1 MFRSPKLRVLG
12 GLRQCRAFG
21 LVAGGRWRRSRLLI
35 LCYHGIS
42 LDDEHCWSPGLY
54 MSRDCFAGRLEQ
66 LRAGQY
72 NVLGLGEAIRR
83 LKAEDLPPKSVV
95 ITFDDGLYDFYAQAS
110 PLLER
115 YGLPSTVYLT
125 TYYSEYNRPIFRL
138 ICDYMLWRKRG
149 ATFQPGLVDGTIDL
163 RTPESRA
170 REMQKLDA
178 YGKQNRLSAREKDQ
192 LANDLARRIGVDWQE
207 ILDKRLLH
215 IMNAHE
221 ARQLAD
227 RGVDLQLH
235 THRHLTPR
243 DESLFIRELDDNA
256 ARLRA
261 INGEQPRHFCYP
273 SGVHYDQ
280 YPRWLRQWGVES
292 AVTCVPGLAGRGNDF
307 MLLPRLCDHS
317 HLTDVEFEGWL
328 CGLLEWFPK
337 RSYHAVDPD

>member
-1 MFRSPKLRVLG
+1 
-12 GLRQCRAFG
+12 
-21 LVAGGRWRRSRLLI
+21 
-35 LCYHGIS
+35 
-42 LDDEHCWSPGLY
+42 
-54 MSRDCFAGRLEQ
+54 MSRDSFAGRLKQ
-66 LRAGQY
+66 LRAGGY

-83 LKAEDLPPKSVV
+83 LNAEDLPPKSVV

-110 PLLER
+110 PLLEQ

-138 ICDYMLWRKRG
+138 ICDYMIWRKRG
-149 ATFQPGLVDGTIDL
+149 ATFQPGLVDRTIDL

-170 REMQKLDA
+170 LELQKLDA
-178 YGKQNRLSAREKDQ
+178 YSKQNKLSARKKDQ
-192 LANDLARRIGVDWQE
+192 LAADLARRIGMDWQE

-215 IMNAHE
+215 IMNPQE
-221 ARQLAD
+221 AWQLAD

-243 DESLFIRELDDNA
+243 DESLFIGELDDNA

-280 YPRWLRQWGVES
+280 YPQWLRQWGVES
-292 AVTCVPGLAGRGNDF
+292 AVTCVPGLAAHANDF

-337 RSYHAVDPD
+337 RSHHAVDPD